1 MSANLLSMG
10 AIDFGI
16 IIDGAVVM
24 VEGIF
29 VVLDHRAKEVGMATF
44 NKISKLGLIKR
55 SLPLLTAR
63 AYFLPN

>member
-29 VVLDHRAKEVGMATF
+29 VLLDHRH
-44 NKISKLGLIKR
+44 NKLVWYGS
-55 SLPLLTAR
+55 
-63 AYFLPN
+63 F